1 MPFESGQKET
11 LGPVSRKRLRK
22 VSQGE
27 RHDYTF
33 PAHQSWTPMKILSG
47 TLGRL
52 ERVGADLAE

>member
-1 MPFESGQKET
+1 MPFEFGQKET

-33 PAHQSWTPMKILSG
+33 PTHQSMDTHENPIRPF
-47 TLGRL
+47 GRL
-52 ERVGADLAE
+52 ERVGADVAE